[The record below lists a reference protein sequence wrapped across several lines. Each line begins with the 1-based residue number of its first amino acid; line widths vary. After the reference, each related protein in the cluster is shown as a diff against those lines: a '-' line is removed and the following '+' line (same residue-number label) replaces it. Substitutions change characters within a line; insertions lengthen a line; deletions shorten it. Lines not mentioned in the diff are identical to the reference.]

1 MDGRMAEGRGH
12 YHLPQR
18 APDRPG
24 VGIGRHGRVLSSHS
38 PLTKAYFSSA
48 HAFQEQVSHCPEG
61 LNGGEGK
68 VRRQNNVSLAQ
79 SKDRRTVRVSKLI
92 LLTFSHPQISVSS
105 VSVAFSPFLSPLCFC
120 LLSVS
125 VSFSLLLFPFCFSHT
140 FEVSLPLSDTHLRL
154 SLDSLHYLFS
164 TAVLFQLWQNIVY

>member
-105 VSVAFSPFLSPLCFC
+105 VSVAFSPFLSPSLHFC

-125 VSFSLLLFPFCFSHT
+125 VSSLFLSPFLCFCFLS
-140 FEVSLPLSDTHLRL
+140 VSLILSRC
-154 SLDSLHYLFS
+154 LFHCQ
-164 TAVLFQLWQNIVY
+164 TLTLGYH